1 MEERFNFNLIL
12 NSFIILIPV
21 NLFILAAMTVYRFVF
36 FLFFVDWST
45 VFSMKLYVLKAF
57 WMGCRF
63 DLSILAYVNAPIT
76 LLFLLC
82 FILRSEFIFKFII
95 SFVKY
100 YYSLIFPL
108 IFFLFFVDSGF
119 YTYFKDHYNLMI
131 FGLFEDDTLALIKTM
146 IVDYRVWFGVITFL
160 FLSFVIIKFV
170 LFTVKTLRN
179 NERIVNTLY
188 WAKSK
193 KFFVMLIITALNFIA
208 ARGSFSMFPLGLF
221 YSQIAPDQFIN
232 KLCVNPIH
240 PLADTVYLKIK
251 NLNNNIDLKESL
263 KYNDANI
270 LDDLKIIPAYKNA
283 DSLSDIYNKTTAEN
297 KLLDKNKPNVILIVM
312 EGFGEVPVLN
322 NNPKFDV
329 LGELKE
335 HFDKDIVFYNFLA
348 AGFITIHAIESI
360 SLNIPQRPFV
370 NQITQSQSAYKLF
383 KSSMVLPY
391 KNAGYRTSA
400 LYGGSMT
407 WRDLEGFFKAQ
418 GFDDILG
425 EGNIKADA
433 KDRHSWGINDDK
445 LFELVRKQLFDENIK
460 EPKFIFALT
469 TQTHPPYKIASEY
482 EALPLE
488 IPANIAKMMSLKDL
502 HNENLFKVYQ
512 STNRELAKF
521 ISDIKHS
528 KFADN
533 TIIAV
538 TGDHNLR
545 ELSNVTPEEYFVR
558 YAVPFYLYIPEK
570 LKGILNTHERSSIV
584 INNNDIDK
592 NSKNKKDIRL
602 LRLPV
607 KENKK
612 FADFS
617 VFGSQTDIM
626 PTLYGLSLSSADYVS
641 LGNNLFTTHGNVA
654 FNVDGLVLKDNIA
667 IKYNFVDDTFISFI
681 FDNKSKK
688 LTRVAETEEH
698 AKLRNYYKAVMVLTD
713 KVVNDR

>member
-12 NSFIILIPV
+12 NSFIILIPI
-21 NLFILAAMTVYRFVF
+21 NIFILAVMTVYRFIF
-36 FLFFVDWST
+36 FLFFADFST
-45 VFSMKLYVLKAF
+45 VLTMKMYILKAF

-63 DLSILAYVNAPIT
+63 DLSVLAYVNAPIT
-76 LLFLLC
+76 LFFLIC
-82 FILRSEFIFKFII
+82 FILQSEFIFRFIV

-108 IFFLFFVDSGF
+108 IFLLFFIDSGF
-119 YTYFKDHYNLMI
+119 YICFKDHYNLMI
-131 FGLFEDDTLALIKTM
+131 FGLFEDDTLALVKTM
-146 IVDYRVWFGVITFL
+146 IVDYRFWLGVIAFL
-160 FLSFVIIKFV
+160 FLACIIVRFV
-170 LFTVKTLRN
+170 LFTVKTLKN

-193 KFFVMLIITALNFIA
+193 KFFAILFIAALNFIA

-221 YSQIAPDQFIN
+221 YSQISPDQFIN

-251 NLNNNIDLKESL
+251 NFSNSVDLKESL
-263 KYNDANI
+263 KYDDTNI
-270 LDDLKIIPAYKNA
+270 LNDLKIIPAYQDA
-283 DSLSDIYNKTTAEN
+283 VSVQDIYNKTTKEN

-322 NNPKFDV
+322 NNPKFNV
-329 LGELKE
+329 LGELKQ
-335 HFDKDIVFYNFLA
+335 HFDKDIVFYNFIA
-348 AGFITIHAIESI
+348 AGFITIHAIESVT
-360 SLNIPQRPFV
+360 LNIPQRPFV
-370 NQITQSQSAYKLF
+370 NQITQSQAAYKQQAG
-383 KSSMVLPY
+383 SMVLPY

-425 EGNIKADA
+425 EGNIKTEA

-445 LFELVRKQLFDENIK
+445 LFEEQLFNEEIK
-460 EPKFIFALT
+460 EPKFIFAMT
-469 TQTHPPYKIASEY
+469 TQTHPPYKVAPEY
-482 EALPLE
+482 EPLPLE

-521 ISDIKHS
+521 ISDIKNS

-545 ELSNVTPEEYFVR
+545 ELSNVTPEEYFIR

-570 LKGILNTHERSSIV
+570 LKGILNTQERNSLV
-584 INNNDIDK
+584 INNGDK
-592 NSKNKKDIRL
+592 NSKNKRDIRL

-612 FADFS
+612 FTDFS
-617 VFGSQTDIM
+617 VFGSQMDIM
-626 PTLYGLSLSSADYVS
+626 PTLYGLSLSAADYVS

-654 FNVDGLVLKDNIA
+654 LNIDGLVLKDNIA
-667 IKYNFVDDTFISFI
+667 VKYNFIDGTFMSFI
-681 FDNKSKK
+681 FDDKSKK
-688 LTRVAETEEH
+688 LTQVPETENH
-698 AKLRNYYKAVMVLTD
+698 RKLVNYYKAVMVLTD
-713 KVVNDR
+713 KEIIN